1 MRDYS
6 KKAGSREGFKKR
18 HGQARCRPRIGEP
31 NGAAAKIE
39 KHYESNTARRTG
51 RRQRHAGQDTLGHSS
66 YTADINRRHPA
77 RKRKNKTVLG
87 IKAKEFMDRGALVT
101 DDIVVSMVEERL
113 MMNDCAAG
121 FLLDGFPRNL
131 KQAEALEAQL
141 AGIGKG
147 IGHVIGI
154 EVDRKMLLKRLS
166 GRRVC
171 RKCGANYHIFS
182 QPLNMGACDKCGS
195 EIYQREDDK
204 EETIEA
210 RLAVYEQETF
220 PAHRALY

>member
-1 MRDYS
+1 MNLILLGAPG
-6 KKAGSREGFKKR
+6 AGKGTQ
-18 HGQARCRPRIGEP
+18 G
-31 NGAAAKIE
+31 KILSDRL
-39 KHYESNTARRTG
+39 HIPQISTG
-51 RRQRHAGQDTLGHSS
+51 
-66 YTADINRRHPA
+66 DILRANV
-77 RKRKNKTVLG
+77 KNKTVLG
-87 IKAKEFMDRGALVT
+87 VKAKEFMDKGALVT

-131 KQAEALEAQL
+131 KQAASLEVML

-147 IGHVIGI
+147 IGSVIGI
-154 EVDRKMLLKRLS
+154 EVDRKTLLKRLS

-171 RKCGANYHIFS
+171 RKCGANYHIIFN

-220 PAHRALY
+220 PLIEHYTKKGLYNAVDGTGVVDGITGSIMEIIGKRSNNS